1 MEVDEIDEDDEDD
14 EEGSAARAGWGRE
27 KVLIGEQ
34 RDLIGKERGQTEC
47 RWEERMSEA
56 PDTLRV
62 GFLRIEGSS
71 S

>member
-47 RWEERMSEA
+47 R
-56 PDTLRV
+56 
-62 GFLRIEGSS
+62 
-71 S
+71 